1 MGDSYRDLIAWRKGI
16 SLVAR
21 IYESTREFPRDKL
34 YGLSQK
40 CAVSRAGRGVWR
52 RQRHNHLRGND
63 LTGVRRA
70 QPQPRGFLET

>member
-34 YGLSQK
+34 YGLSHYMDYRK
-40 CAVSRAGRGVWR
+40 NAPCPAPVAAFGEDSVTTICAEM
-52 RQRHNHLRGND
+52 
-63 LTGVRRA
+63 T
-70 QPQPRGFLET
+70 